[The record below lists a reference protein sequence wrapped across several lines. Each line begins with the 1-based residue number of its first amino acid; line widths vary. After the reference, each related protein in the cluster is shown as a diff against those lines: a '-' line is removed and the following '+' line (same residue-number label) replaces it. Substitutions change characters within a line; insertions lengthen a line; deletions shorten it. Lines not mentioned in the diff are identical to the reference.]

1 MQFTSHADTDLLI
14 MSQSPHP
21 SAPADLPDDGSRLSG
36 GSGAIRVLV
45 VDDEPEIRLL
55 LRLILEQ
62 SECCMAFADAAEEA
76 LRCVERF
83 QPELILLDVGLQGG
97 PDGLSL
103 CSTLKQAAAGAFPV
117 VVMLTA
123 ADDAQTVAR
132 ARGCGADGYLTK
144 PFTPTQILGLLDSF
158 DAWRIDPGRSLPEFW
173 PVRTVR

>member
-1 MQFTSHADTDLLI
+1 

-21 SAPADLPDDGSRLSG
+21 GSLADMPDDGIRTSEG
-36 GSGAIRVLV
+36 NGAIRVLV
-45 VDDEPEIRLL
+45 VEDEPEIRLL

-62 SECCMAFADAAEEA
+62 ADCCMAFADAADEA

-83 QPELILLDVGLQGG
+83 APELILLDVGLQGG
-97 PDGLSL
+97 QDGLSL
-103 CSTLKQAAAGAFPV
+103 CSTLKRAAAGAFPV

-158 DAWRIDPGRSLPEFW
+158 DVWRIDPRRSPPEFW
-173 PVRTVR
+173 PVRSAR